1 LNINKKAYVVA
12 TDIKKNTVTV
22 SYNKEEP
29 ELIKKEISVEG
40 WHWIGDEYPLPL
52 ECSTKIRYRQ
62 EPNSATMKTIGEKI
76 TFSYTDKQRG
86 IAQ

>member
-12 TDIKKNTVTV
+12 TDIKKNTITV

-29 ELIKKEISVEG
+29 KLIKKEINIKE

-52 ECSTKIRYRQ
+52 NCSTKIRYRQ
-62 EPNSATMKTIGEKI
+62 NPNPATMNTI
-76 TFSYTDKQRG
+76 
-86 IAQ
+86 